1 MRWLMRSKA
10 GESGME
16 KSTTPN
22 ITTPRYAFTRIEA
35 AKVLGISPAT
45 IDRLTKR
52 GLLRPSRALR
62 RPLYS
67 SEELQRFCR
76 ETTGALEPVRGV
88 ACGA

>member
-1 MRWLMRSKA
+1 MRLLKPSKA

-16 KSTTPN
+16 KSTSPN

-35 AKVLGISPAT
+35 AKVLGISRPT

-76 ETTGALEPVRGV
+76 ETTGGIDE
-88 ACGA
+88 